1 VTPAEQEKAAARAAV
16 AARMADGTVILDD
29 ADAKHMTG
37 AEIVEYVNLGRF
49 GPTVGA
55 DKRLARR

>member
-1 VTPAEQEKAAARAAV
+1 MTPQEAREARAAV
-16 AARMADGTVILDD
+16 VARMQDGTVVLDD